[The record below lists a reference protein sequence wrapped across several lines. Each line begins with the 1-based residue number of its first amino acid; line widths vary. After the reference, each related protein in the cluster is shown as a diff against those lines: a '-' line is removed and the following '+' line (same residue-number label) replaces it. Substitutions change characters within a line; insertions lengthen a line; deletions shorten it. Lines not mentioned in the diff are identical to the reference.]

1 MQLGKRN
8 VLFDVVGV
16 AIALVVVT
24 DEFLLLLIVSQGS
37 IIIR

>member
-16 AIALVVVT
+16 AIALVVVAE
-24 DEFLLLLIVSQGS
+24 EFPFINCQSGKYHH
-37 IIIR
+37 

>member
-8 VLFDVVGV
+8 VLFGVVGV

>member
-8 VLFDVVGV
+8 VLFGVVGV

-24 DEFLLLLIVSQGS
+24 EEFPFINCQSGKYHH
-37 IIIR
+37 